1 MKKSPWIRT
10 IGTVVSSVIIVT
22 IIYCLT
28 KGWPLMI
35 SPKIEN
41 IEKVT
46 VIENETGIVKEFTDR
61 ENIELAVKL
70 VNFLNIVPFST
81 VSDTYDP
88 IISISYSLKDGSEI
102 NLSANDTEVLLNGKR
117 HQIKDP
123 GVFINLSEGVFFFE
137 ENVSREQ

>member
-1 MKKSPWIRT
+1 M
-10 IGTVVSSVIIVT
+10 V
-22 IIYCLT
+22 
-28 KGWPLMI
+28 

-46 VIENETGIVKEFTDR
+46 VTENETGIVKEFADS

-81 VSDTYDP
+81 ASDTYEP
-88 IISISYSLKDGSEI
+88 LISITYSLKDGSEI
-102 NLSANDTEVLLNGKR
+102 HLSANDTEVLLNGKG

-123 GVFINLSEGVFFFE
+123 RVFINLSEGVFFFE
-137 ENVSREQ
+137 ENALRE